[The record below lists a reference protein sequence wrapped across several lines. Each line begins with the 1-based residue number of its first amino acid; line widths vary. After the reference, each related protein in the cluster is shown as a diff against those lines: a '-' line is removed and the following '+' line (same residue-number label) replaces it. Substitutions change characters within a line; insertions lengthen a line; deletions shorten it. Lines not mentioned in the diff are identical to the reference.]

1 MAQIP
6 MLKLLGSQ
14 QVQQPQNGTQMMDTA
29 ATQGI
34 QQGIHESNVNR
45 VTNQIAQDAQNEV
58 AKFQTGL
65 MTPQDQQ
72 SVANVAMQRRFQD
85 LAINA
90 KQNWENA
97 AMNGDQAGM
106 DAASQQA
113 KVYREAAEK
122 AGIDLSGVGAD
133 RTLAQA
139 RAARDV
145 FNAQQYG
152 NFIVGGMDSGQM
164 YNSSYQEA
172 LNAGM
177 SRNGARDYARSKASD
192 YQKKRVQGL
201 MDELYTQGINP
212 DNSINSYGIQLISAI
227 RDEDADKANVALTA
241 FGLPVNNYT
250 FAKKEQAAQSAF
262 QRALQQMGYGTDEQI
277 KLLNAQTSAQ
287 GQLAQ
292 QQARLQDWI
301 AGNQFSRMMQ
311 QYEKYGYPSSGNG
324 KGSSSA
330 SNKEKDVKLTTA
342 QQKAYNKIDIA
353 MNKLRNELAN
363 PKKEEDTVATPEES
377 DALAE
382 LNSAIQDAEK
392 SGDFDQE
399 TIDEFWKMAWPL
411 AVSYQR
417 KYKYA
422 PNFNQ

>member
-14 QVQQPQNGTQMMDTA
+14 QVQQPQTGTQIMDTA
-29 ATQGI
+29 VNQGM
-34 QQGIHESNVNR
+34 QQGIHDSNVNR
-45 VTNQIAQDAQNEV
+45 VTSQIAQDAQNEV

-72 SVANVAMQRRFQD
+72 NVANVAMQRRFQD

-113 KVYREAAEK
+113 QVYREAAEK

-139 RAARDV
+139 RAAKDV

-152 NFIVGGMDSGQM
+152 NLVMGGMDSGQM
-164 YNSSYQEA
+164 YNDSYQEA

-201 MDELYTQGINP
+201 MDELYTQGINQ

-227 RDEDADKANVALTA
+227 RDEDADKANVALTT

-277 KLLNAQTSAQ
+277 KMLNAQTAAQ

-292 QQARLQDWI
+292 QQAHLQDEM
-301 AGNQFSRMMQ
+301 AGNQFNRMMQ
-311 QYEKYGYPSSGNG
+311 QYEKYGYPSSGS
-324 KGSSSA
+324 KGSAA
-330 SNKEKDVKLTTA
+330 SKNGDVKLRA
-342 QQKAYNKIDIA
+342 SQEKIYNKIDIA

-382 LNSAIQDAEK
+382 LNAAIQEAETK
-392 SGDFDQE
+392 GEFDQE

>member
-14 QVQQPQNGTQMMDTA
+14 QVQQPQTGTQIMDTA
-29 ATQGI
+29 VNQGM
-34 QQGIHESNVNR
+34 QQGIHDSNVNR
-45 VTNQIAQDAQNEV
+45 VTSQIAQDAQNEV

-72 SVANVAMQRRFQD
+72 NVANVAMQRRFQD

-113 KVYREAAEK
+113 QVYREAAEK

-139 RAARDV
+139 RAAKDV

-152 NFIVGGMDSGQM
+152 NLVMGGMDSGQM
-164 YNSSYQEA
+164 YNDSYQEA

-201 MDELYTQGINP
+201 MDELYTQGINQ

-227 RDEDADKANVALTA
+227 RDEDADKANVALTT
-241 FGLPVNNYT
+241 FGLPINNYT

-277 KLLNAQTSAQ
+277 KMLNAQTAAQ

-292 QQARLQDWI
+292 QQAHLQDEM
-301 AGNQFSRMMQ
+301 AGNQFNRMMQ
-311 QYEKYGYPSSGNG
+311 QYEKYGYPSSGS
-324 KGSSSA
+324 KGSVA
-330 SNKEKDVKLTTA
+330 SKKSDVKLSSG
-342 QQKAYNKIDIA
+342 QEKAYNKIDIA
-353 MNKLRNELAN
+353 MNKLKNELAN
-363 PKKEEDTVATPEES
+363 PKKEEDTVATPGES
-377 DALAE
+377 DALEE
-382 LNSAIQDAEK
+382 LNSAIQEAEK

>member
-34 QQGIHESNVNR
+34 QQGIHENNVNR

-177 SRNGARDYARSKASD
+177 SRNGARDYARSKASE

-201 MDELYTQGINP
+201 MRAT
-212 DNSINSYGIQLISAI
+212 ISLCI
-227 RDEDADKANVALTA
+227 RIKKQTA
-241 FGLPVNNYT
+241 
-250 FAKKEQAAQSAF
+250 
-262 QRALQQMGYGTDEQI
+262 R
-277 KLLNAQTSAQ
+277 
-287 GQLAQ
+287 
-292 QQARLQDWI
+292 W
-301 AGNQFSRMMQ
+301 
-311 QYEKYGYPSSGNG
+311 SSG
-324 KGSSSA
+324 
-330 SNKEKDVKLTTA
+330 
-342 QQKAYNKIDIA
+342 
-353 MNKLRNELAN
+353 
-363 PKKEEDTVATPEES
+363 
-377 DALAE
+377 
-382 LNSAIQDAEK
+382 
-392 SGDFDQE
+392 
-399 TIDEFWKMAWPL
+399 
-411 AVSYQR
+411 
-417 KYKYA
+417 
-422 PNFNQ
+422 